1 MGNFYTKIQKV
12 IVEAFHGD
20 FLLKI
25 GIIWFKDIRKTTPS
39 KIKRLSTKGVYL
51 SQLAVLSNLKI
62 FFQKMSEIR
71 YKVDVWVK
79 EPTFISEI
87 FQKN

>member
-1 MGNFYTKIQKV
+1 MPNTTNLVLFG
-12 IVEAFHGD
+12 AF
-20 FLLKI
+20 
-25 GIIWFKDIRKTTPS
+25 
-39 KIKRLSTKGVYL
+39 KRLSTKGVYL
-51 SQLAVLSNLKI
+51 SQLPVLSNLKK